1 MAGNRD
7 AYEKYMSAGHDAA
20 WDQDWPKAIQ
30 AYGQAVKE
38 FEQDAEAQLH
48 LGISLLRAD
57 RLNDALRTLDYAQQL
72 APEDPAAA
80 EQAAEV
86 LERMGRNKDASQKYA
101 QVAESYLALR
111 DLDKAINNWERASSL
126 TPGMTSVHAKLA
138 QAYERINDRK
148 RALRQYLILAYWFR
162 RNNDGVRAMKAVE
175 RALKLDTRNS
185 FALNSLNALRSGGE
199 LVMPPDDEAT
209 ANVTR
214 HEEKRLDADFGLTDD
229 SETVRRTEGD
239 PRGPVGEA
247 INQAMNLLAAHVLE
261 SGLLDATAADAL
273 QAMELQRQDARAE
286 AITAY
291 QRAVGG
297 LAHPAL
303 QMNLGGLLL
312 QADQPED
319 SVRHLEVA
327 MNLPELSIGAMHALG
342 MAYTKMGKQKQA
354 SRYLVEALQKIDTQ
368 RNGASVAETGRIYEG
383 MLQALNEANDELL
396 SSINQRLLRTLTGKE
411 WPARVSEM
419 RGHLDEMLRTGGA
432 GGVRDFLGSG
442 GGDEL
447 ADTVSRIDRYIREG
461 RLLLAMD
468 EAHQAVEDAP
478 YYLPVHVRMAEIMVR
493 EGRLRQAINKYY
505 TVAQS
510 YIVRDDYDRAISIL
524 SEVLEMAPLDVS
536 IRTILIDILESQGRH
551 SEALMH
557 YIQLGKNY
565 KQLGNVDSARE
576 ALVMAQALAKRY
588 NLDFDQQIAIKH
600 QIADIDMTR
609 LDVRR
614 AQRTYEEIL
623 QLNAQ
628 DERAQRQLIDLMLS
642 QGNAIEGI
650 KRLDTLLGMY
660 AKNRQVTPI
669 VKTLEELTR
678 LYPEEIGLRSRLA
691 GIYRQMN
698 RSADAMQQLDVLG
711 ELQLKSGLTQDAI
724 STIKQILRL
733 GPEKAE
739 DYIQA
744 LRQLEQQ

>member
-1 MAGNRD
+1 
-7 AYEKYMSAGHDAA
+7 
-20 WDQDWPKAIQ
+20 
-30 AYGQAVKE
+30 
-38 FEQDAEAQLH
+38 
-48 LGISLLRAD
+48 
-57 RLNDALRTLDYAQQL
+57 
-72 APEDPAAA
+72 
-80 EQAAEV
+80 
-86 LERMGRNKDASQKYA
+86 
-101 QVAESYLALR
+101 
-111 DLDKAINNWERASSL
+111 
-126 TPGMTSVHAKLA
+126 
-138 QAYERINDRK
+138 
-148 RALRQYLILAYWFR
+148 
-162 RNNDGVRAMKAVE
+162 
-175 RALKLDTRNS
+175 
-185 FALNSLNALRSGGE
+185 
-199 LVMPPDDEAT
+199 MPPDDEAAAGAPRQT
-209 ANVTR
+209 
-214 HEEKRLDADFGLTDD
+214 EKRLDADFGMTEDP
-229 SETVRRTEGD
+229 ETARRTEGD

-247 INQAMNLLAAHVLE
+247 INQALNLLAAHVLE
-261 SGLLDATAADAL
+261 SGMLDATAADAL

-286 AITAY
+286 AIAAY
-291 QRAVGG
+291 QRAVAK
-297 LAHPAL
+297 LPHPAL

-312 QADQPED
+312 QQDQPED
-319 SVRHLEVA
+319 AVKHLEAA
-327 MNLPELSIGAMHALG
+327 MKQPELSIGSMHALG
-342 MAYTKMGKQKQA
+342 MTYTKMGKQKQA
-354 SRYLVEALQKIDTQ
+354 SRYLVEALQRIDTT
-368 RNGASVAETGRIYEG
+368 RNGASAAETHGVYEG
-383 MLQALNEANDELL
+383 MLGALNEANDELL

-411 WPARVSEM
+411 WPAHVSEL
-419 RGHLDEMLRTGGA
+419 RGHLDEMLRTSGA

-447 ADTVSRIDRYIREG
+447 AETVSRIDRYIREG

-510 YIVRDDYDRAISIL
+510 YIVRNDYDRAISIL

-536 IRTILIDILESQGRH
+536 IRTVLIEILESQGRH
-551 SEALMH
+551 AEALMH
-557 YIQLGKNY
+557 YIQLGRNY

-576 ALVMAQALAKRY
+576 ALVMAQALGKRY
-588 NLDFDQQIAIKH
+588 NVDADQQISIKH

-628 DERAQRQLIDLMLS
+628 DERAQRQLIDILLS

-650 KRLDTLLGMY
+650 KRLDGLLGMY

-669 VKTLEELTR
+669 LKTLEELTR

-698 RSADAMQQLDVLG
+698 RNAEAIHQLDALG

-724 STIKQILRL
+724 TTIKQLLRL
-733 GPEKAE
+733 GPENAQQ
-739 DYIQA
+739 YIEA
-744 LRQLEQQ
+744 LRQLERQ

>member
-20 WDQDWPKAIQ
+20 WDQDWLMAIQ
-30 AYGQAVKE
+30 SYGQAVKE

-57 RLNDALRTLDYAQQL
+57 RLDDALRTLDRAQQL
-72 APEDPAAA
+72 DPQDPAAA
-80 EQAAEV
+80 EQASEV

-101 QVAESYLALR
+101 QVAEAYLALR
-111 DLDKAINNWERASSL
+111 DLDKAIHSWERASSL

-162 RNNDGVRAMKAVE
+162 RNNDSSRAMKAVE
-175 RALKLDTRNS
+175 RALKLDPRNS

-209 ANVTR
+209 AAASQQTQ
-214 HEEKRLDADFGLTDD
+214 KRLDADFGLTDD
-229 SETVRRTEGD
+229 PETIRRTEGD
-239 PRGPVGEA
+239 PRGPIGEA
-247 INQAMNLLAAHVLE
+247 INQALNLLAAHVLE
-261 SGLLDATAADAL
+261 SGMLDATAADAL

-286 AITAY
+286 AIAAY
-291 QRAVGG
+291 QRASSG
-297 LAHPAL
+297 LYHPAL
-303 QMNLGGLLL
+303 QMSLGGLLL
-312 QADQPED
+312 QQDQPQD
-319 SVRHLEVA
+319 AIRHLEDA
-327 MNLPELSIGAMHALG
+327 LKLPELNIGAMHALG
-342 MAYTKMGKQKQA
+342 MAYTRIGKQKQA
-354 SRYLVEALQKIDTQ
+354 SRYLVEALQQIDTT
-368 RNGASVAETGRIYEG
+368 RNGATATETDGVYEG
-383 MLQALNEANDELL
+383 MLAALDEANDELL

-411 WPARVSEM
+411 WPAHVSEL

-447 ADTVSRIDRYIREG
+447 AETVSRIDRYIREG

-524 SEVLEMAPLDVS
+524 SEVLEMAPLDVN
-536 IRTILIDILESQGRH
+536 IRTILIEILESQGRH
-551 SEALMH
+551 AEALMH

-588 NLDFDQQIAIKH
+588 NLEADQQISIKH

-609 LDVRR
+609 LDLRR

-623 QLNAQ
+623 HLNAQ
-628 DERAQRQLIDLMLS
+628 DERAQRQLIDILLS
-642 QGNAIEGI
+642 QGNSIEGV

-669 VKTLEELTR
+669 VKTLEELAR

-698 RSADAMQQLDVLG
+698 RNADAIQQLDALG

-724 STIKQILRL
+724 TTIKQLLRL
-733 GPEKAE
+733 GPENAQQ
-739 DYIQA
+739 YIEA
-744 LRQLEQQ
+744 LRQLERQ

>member
-20 WDQDWPKAIQ
+20 WDQDWPAAIQ
-30 AYGQAVKE
+30 AYAQAVRE
-38 FEQDAEAQLH
+38 FEEDAEAQLH

-57 RLNDALRTLDYAQQL
+57 RLNDALRTLERAQQL
-72 APEDPAAA
+72 APDDPAAA

-86 LERMGRNKDASQKYA
+86 LERMGRNKDASQRYA
-101 QVAESYLALR
+101 QVAEAYLAVR
-111 DLDKAINNWERASSL
+111 DLDKAIHSWERASSL

-162 RNNDGVRAMKAVE
+162 RNDDGSRAMKAVE
-175 RALKLDTRNS
+175 RALKLDPRNS
-185 FALNSLNALRSGGE
+185 FALNSLNALRAGGE
-199 LVMPPDDEAT
+199 LVMPPDEDAA
-209 ANVTR
+209 ANVSR
-214 HEEKRLDADFGLTDD
+214 QNEKRLDADFGTVEDP
-229 SETVRRTEGD
+229 ETVRRTEGD

-247 INQAMNLLAAHVLE
+247 INQALNLLAAHVLE
-261 SGLLDATAADAL
+261 SGMLDATAADAL
-273 QAMELQRQDARAE
+273 QAMELQRQDARAD
-286 AITAY
+286 AIEAY
-291 QRAVGG
+291 QRAATR
-297 LAHPAL
+297 LPHPAL

-312 QADQPED
+312 QQDQPED
-319 SVRHLEVA
+319 AIRHLEAA
-327 MNLPELSIGAMHALG
+327 MKQSELSIGAMHALG
-342 MAYTKMGKQKQA
+342 MAYTKLNKQKQA
-354 SRYLVEALQKIDTQ
+354 SRYLVEALQQIDTT
-368 RNGASVAETGRIYEG
+368 RNGASPAETSGVYEG

-411 WPARVSEM
+411 WPAHVSEL

-447 ADTVSRIDRYIREG
+447 AETVSRIDRYIREG

-536 IRTILIDILESQGRH
+536 IRSILIEILESQGRH
-551 SEALMH
+551 AEALLH
-557 YIQLGKNY
+557 YIQLGRNY

-588 NLDFDQQIAIKH
+588 NVEADQQISIKH

-609 LDVRR
+609 LDLRR

-628 DERAQRQLIDLMLS
+628 DERAQRQLIDILFG
-642 QGNAIEGI
+642 QGNAIEGT

-669 VKTLEELTR
+669 VKTLEELNR
-678 LYPEEIGLRSRLA
+678 LFPEEIGLRSRLA

-698 RSADAMQQLDVLG
+698 RNAEAIQQLDELG
-711 ELQLKSGLTQDAI
+711 KLQLAAGLSQDTIA
-724 STIKQILRL
+724 TIKQILRL
-733 GPEKAE
+733 GPENANE
-739 DYIQA
+739 YIEA
-744 LRQLEQQ
+744 LRQLERQ